1 MTYTWMGGITPQHKL
16 DNEENI
22 GRTKTFLRRQFGD
35 QSNTWTNEDHFSKF
49 YLNVNASHLGNF

>member
-1 MTYTWMGGITPQHKL
+1 MGGITPQHKL